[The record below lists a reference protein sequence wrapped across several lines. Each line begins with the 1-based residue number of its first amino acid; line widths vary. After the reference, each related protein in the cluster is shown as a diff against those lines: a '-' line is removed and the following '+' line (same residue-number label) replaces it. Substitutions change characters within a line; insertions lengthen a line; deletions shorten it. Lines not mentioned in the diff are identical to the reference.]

1 MPKEA
6 FGGDDDS
13 SSPAPEEKKRKLDL
27 SRFSKGQDMN
37 IRSLFWE
44 IVEAYL
50 DGKPPENFSEL
61 ENDRLALVRAA
72 VGALSRPSPMHAR
85 LTPADLSRYA
95 LMMLLDAGWQD
106 ALAEFLEECNHRNE
120 QRRAA
125 AAGMKKLAEDAKYG
139 PLVTE
144 SLRAMLRSREAG
156 GTALRYLAEMG
167 SPALAGGL
175 GKELVIF
182 ARGDIG
188 ENQMNAIEAL
198 ALLEKDE
205 EAEKAIVALL
215 SHWDDAARKAAA
227 GALLRMGGKEA
238 AAAAE
243 KRLASETNPD
253 IKSVLEKIAKMKK

>member
-106 ALAEFLEECNHRNE
+106 ALAEFLEECTVVGRGIFFTRNGKRI
-120 QRRAA
+120 Q
-125 AAGMKKLAEDAKYG
+125 AGYPRHTG
-139 PLVTE
+139 FV
-144 SLRAMLRSREAG
+144 
-156 GTALRYLAEMG
+156 
-167 SPALAGGL
+167 
-175 GKELVIF
+175 
-182 ARGDIG
+182 
-188 ENQMNAIEAL
+188 
-198 ALLEKDE
+198 
-205 EAEKAIVALL
+205 
-215 SHWDDAARKAAA
+215 
-227 GALLRMGGKEA
+227 
-238 AAAAE
+238 
-243 KRLASETNPD
+243 
-253 IKSVLEKIAKMKK
+253 